1 MLAEQRVAYDAV
13 LRRWAD
19 KKARAKDGGAPLAR
33 VEHVFTELRKVAN
46 HPMLVRRRFSDA
58 TLELII
64 DYMHRSGGF
73 GAPATATPCPPPPD
87 TAATTTATKIY

>member
-1 MLAEQRVAYDAV
+1 MAYDDV
-13 LRRWAD
+13 LRRWAE
-19 KKARAKDGGAPLAR
+19 KKARAQEGTFTR

-64 DYMHRSGGF
+64 DYMHTSGGF
-73 GAPATATPCPPPPD
+73 GAAHAD
-87 TAATTTATKIY
+87 ASL